1 MLNIFLSFLVLTSV
15 KSYAAPADK
24 SLMTF
29 MRETEKEKQ
38 IILSKPD
45 GSNLSILTK
54 GRLWHLY
61 PAISPSA
68 EEVTYVVGDSE
79 QNLHLVTQ
87 NLSSGTIEQWTLEN
101 QKGLNLH
108 PSYSG
113 NGEWLVYSA
122 ANLNGKNQIRFFNLT
137 QARTNSA
144 QVMIDTEE
152 GPRKL
157 LSPQAESIE
166 SDFAGFF
173 PNFTSDA
180 STIIFQQN
188 YSAHHKNIV
197 QYDVK
202 TKTTKDL
209 TPKDSLCMS
218 PSLSPDDR
226 FIAYTSKINGNWDIY
241 VKERSS
247 GKEFRVTLDPAQD
260 FAPTFNSSNDI
271 VFSSNRNG
279 NFNLHKISFV
289 SWFNQISDES
299 VILSGLFDDYSPSF
313 SGDKSFTQS
322 KLASFNSPARSSFG
336 AIRVGTKVFMAGGH
350 QGHEHTYPEESFMNQ
365 LEYFDL
371 VTKEWKTAA
380 PRPHK
385 AHGFALA
392 NNGKYIYAFG
402 GFAFEEK
409 NSPKWKS
416 LDVIDRYDIEKDTWE
431 TIGKMPRRRSSNVV
445 VTLGS
450 KVYLIG
456 GWDSTPKKPGDLEG
470 VFHKAI
476 DIFDFE
482 TEKMVEAH
490 FSMPDP
496 LRRAFSAVS
505 FQGKIILVGG
515 IGVGSSHFDLLTNV
529 TEIDPT
535 SGVSRE
541 LKPLPFATFAPAA
554 GILGN
559 ELFVFGGMY
568 KISEEEY
575 DYVSHIYSFD
585 LPNNKWSHS
594 GRFLSENKGFSQVVE
609 IDSNTLGILGGH
621 QYKNDDDTPVSTF
634 EIFQRK

>member
-1 MLNIFLSFLVLTSV
+1 MLNLLFSFLIVA
-15 KSYAAPADK
+15 SYDLFAAPADK

-29 MRETEKEKQ
+29 MRESEKEKQ
-38 IILSKPD
+38 IMVAKPD
-45 GSNLSILTK
+45 GSNPTSVTR

-68 EEVTYVVGDSE
+68 DEITYVVGESE

-87 NLSSGTIEQWTLEN
+87 NLSSGAIEQWTMDN

-122 ANLNGKNQIRFFNLT
+122 ANLNGKNEIRYFNLT
-137 QARTNSA
+137 QARANST
-144 QVMIDTEE
+144 QVIIETEE

-157 LSPQAESIE
+157 LNPKTETIE
-166 SDFAGFF
+166 SEHAAFF
-173 PNFTSDA
+173 PNFSSDA
-180 STIIFQQN
+180 GTIIYQQN
-188 YSAHHKNIV
+188 YSADQKNIV

-202 TKTTKDL
+202 TKKTKDL
-209 TPKDSLCMS
+209 TPKNSLSMS

-226 FIAYTSKINGNWDIY
+226 FIAYTSKVEGNWDIY
-241 VKERSS
+241 VQERLT
-247 GKEFRVTLDPAQD
+247 GKEFRVTQNPSQD

-271 VFSSNRNG
+271 IFSSNRNG
-279 NFNLHKISFV
+279 NFNLHKISFF
-289 SWFNQISDES
+289 SWFNHISDES
-299 VILSGLFDDYSPSF
+299 AIISGQFDDYSPSF
-313 SGDKSFTQS
+313 SGDKSFTQF
-322 KLASFNSPARSSFG
+322 KLAPFNAPSRSSFG
-336 AIRVGTKVFMAGGH
+336 AIRVGSKVFMAGGH

-365 LEYFDL
+365 LEYYDL
-371 VTKEWKTAA
+371 TTKEWKKAA

-392 NNGKYIYAFG
+392 SNGKYIYAFG

-416 LDVIDRYDIEKDTWE
+416 LDVIDRYDIENDKWE

-456 GWDSTPKKPGDLEG
+456 GWDSTPKTLGDFEG

-496 LRRAFSAVS
+496 LRRAFTAVS
-505 FQGKIILVGG
+505 YQGKIILVGG

-535 SGVSRE
+535 SGLSKE
-541 LKPLPFATFAPAA
+541 LRPLPFATFAPAA

-568 KISEEEY
+568 KMNEQEY

-585 LPNNKWSHS
+585 LANNKWAHS

-609 IDSNTLGILGGH
+609 IDSTTLGILGGH

>member
-1 MLNIFLSFLVLTSV
+1 MLNLLFSLLVFASTNCF
-15 KSYAAPADK
+15 AAPADK

-29 MRETEKEKQ
+29 MRETAKEKQ
-38 IILSKPD
+38 IMVAKPD
-45 GSNLSILTK
+45 GSNLTAITR

-61 PAISPSA
+61 PAFSPSA
-68 EEVTYVVGDSE
+68 EEITYVVGESE

-87 NLSSGTIEQWTLEN
+87 NLSSGSIEQWTIDN

-113 NGEWLVYSA
+113 NGEWLVFSA
-122 ANLNGKNQIRFFNLT
+122 ANSNGKNQIRYFNLA
-137 QARTNSA
+137 QARSNSA
-144 QVMIDTEE
+144 QIMIDTEE

-157 LSPQAESIE
+157 LNPQIETIE
-166 SDFAGFF
+166 SEYAAFF
-173 PNFTSDA
+173 PNFSSDA
-180 STIIFQQN
+180 GTIIYQQN
-188 YSAHHKNIV
+188 YSADKKNIV

-202 TKTTKDL
+202 TKKTIDL
-209 TPKDSLCMS
+209 TPKNSLSMS

-226 FIAYTSKINGNWDIY
+226 FITYTSKIEGNWDIY
-241 VKERSS
+241 VQERLT
-247 GKEFRVTLDPAQD
+247 GKEFRVTQNPSQD

-271 VFSSNRNG
+271 IFSSNRNG
-279 NFNLHKISFV
+279 NFNLHKISFY
-289 SWFNQISDES
+289 SWFNHISDES
-299 VILSGLFDDYSPSF
+299 VIISGQFDDYSPSF
-313 SGDKSFTQS
+313 SGDKSFTQLR
-322 KLASFNSPARSSFG
+322 LAPFSSPSRSSFG
-336 AIRVGTKVFMAGGH
+336 AIRVGSKVFMAGGH

-365 LEYFDL
+365 LEYYDL
-371 VTKEWKTAA
+371 ITKEWKKAA

-402 GFAFEEK
+402 GFAYEEK

-416 LDVIDRYDIEKDTWE
+416 LDVIDRYDIENDKWE

-456 GWDSTPKKPGDLEG
+456 GWDSTPKKPGDFEG
-470 VFHKAI
+470 VFHKEI

-482 TEKMVEAH
+482 TERMVEAH

-496 LRRAFSAVS
+496 LRRAFTAVS
-505 FQGKIILVGG
+505 YQGKIILVGG

-535 SGVSRE
+535 SGLSRE

-554 GILGN
+554 GILDN

-568 KISEEEY
+568 KMNEQEY

-585 LPNNKWSHS
+585 LSLNKWSHS

-609 IDSNTLGILGGH
+609 IDSKTLGILGGH